1 MSVYFQAAVC
11 NFSIK
16 YHLSQ
21 VFLGFKMKKMV
32 LESKSLQ
39 PLLSCFQLF
48 LLNFQKT
55 IFFLFFF
62 WGGGWGGG
70 VITPLLLTLLYTKS
84 CQIQLSYFN

>member
-55 IFFLFFF
+55 IFFSLFFF
-62 WGGGWGGG
+62 RGGGGGG
-70 VITPLLLTLLYTKS
+70 GGGYNTITIHPS
-84 CQIQLSYFN
+84 FF